1 LLSVLWIYKAYIA
14 LFKIINERTWLVKL
28 ILLWKVD
35 ANDASQLFFC
45 KAAHTLKT
53 LVLRL
58 VSCNSYLQLRERS
71 FRSWSESCR
80 MHALNF
86 QQECV
91 VSWKILVMSY
101 ESVNWFTTLRIK
113 VVHFCHMS
121 AINYPTTR
129 CNNPEDLLNQ
139 QPGGGNLNSLFLC
152 CCKYI
157 SLWLFYLLQWLCY
170 VDTWLIFHKQV
181 KW

>member
-1 LLSVLWIYKAYIA
+1 M
-14 LFKIINERTWLVKL
+14 
-28 ILLWKVD
+28 LLWKLG
-35 ANDASQLFFC
+35 ANNASQMCFC

-58 VSCNSYLQLRERS
+58 VSCSSYLQLHDKS
-71 FRSWSESCR
+71 FHSQSESCR

-101 ESVNWFTTLRIK
+101 ESVNWFITLRIK
-113 VVHFCHMS
+113 VVHFCHTWS
-121 AINYPTTR
+121 KNYPNTKS
-129 CNNPEDLLNQ
+129 NNPEELLNQ
-139 QPGGGNLNSLFLC
+139 QPGGGNLKSLFLC
-152 CCKYI
+152 CYKYI
-157 SLWLFYLLQWLCY
+157 SLWLFYLLHWLCY
-170 VDTWLIFHKQV
+170 ADTWLIFHKQV